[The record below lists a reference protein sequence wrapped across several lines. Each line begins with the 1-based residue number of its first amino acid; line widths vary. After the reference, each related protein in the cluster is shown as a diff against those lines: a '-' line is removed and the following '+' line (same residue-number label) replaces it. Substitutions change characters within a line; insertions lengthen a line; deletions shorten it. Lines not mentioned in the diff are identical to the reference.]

1 MPYLNISPGVR
12 YVFYSSLLNENNS
25 SLQALGKHASNI
37 LNSGANQLQT
47 SENND
52 TETKMDQVIKL
63 LQIALKQEQDVEIN
77 FIQQKIINNPAFSN
91 YPLFLNKLKKSC
103 SSRENFDY
111 LNVISAINIA
121 LQGAN
126 NFKKN
131 NDLEIQRI
139 EQIIKNVQSQIN
151 LLKKESNLSENL
163 IKEKLSNSYIRH
175 GGSYQK
181 QYSQISEG
189 VKKTLAGQRT
199 EKIQKILEKILNE
212 YKYKFIEL
220 GNGNFF
226 NITDQDILNILQ
238 TPLTTAILTECINEN
253 NIEQELQNLIEKE
266 YNLPN
271 LKNESKS
278 AKIETS
284 FRVKRDKQSDL
295 FKGDK
300 LTDTFI
306 TLLEE
311 GEDEAIKTLDKYL
324 LEGNSNSNKGKTFE
338 TLLKEL
344 NEISLDKP
352 RARASKKGIISKKI
366 RYQLNKPGVYNE
378 IYNSLKKIKVKI
390 SRPEESEIIAAAQ
403 AAITFSEANV
413 FVEGNQN
420 LKNDFVITVNF
431 PNNLLD
437 NVFNFIEKDF
447 QNQVKKQ
454 ENLIREA
461 ELGSAK
467 DATTSIEATTALYQ
481 ILIKANEA
489 KKIKQNIKA
498 LASKAQKDLNLLK
511 ESFYI
516 QGSAKDLMTYDNDI
530 GFVGGTLGSSW
541 DVAVNNLLQMYEKGG
556 ISTIDKDWLLTAILN
571 TSSSSLG
578 HHLKAPIEKYLSFA
592 AAMMMFGQGG
602 SQMILAGQ
610 QLNNNISIINKPNI
624 MNLYYLNSNYYPASL
639 VLQIILNN
647 LTQVYTSLIS
657 FMNKETQNKTG
668 VKIINNSYYGMEPIE
683 GKDKITRWTEHA
695 ATTQKNL
702 RIEFT
707 FLAGILDILRNLQSQ
722 MSKVIP

>member
-12 YVFYSSLLNENNS
+12 YVFYSSLLNENSS
-25 SLQALGKHASNI
+25 SLQALGRHASNI

-47 SENND
+47 SEDND

-63 LQIALKQEQDVEIN
+63 LQIALKQEQDAEIN

-121 LQGAN
+121 LQGAD

-163 IKEKLSNSYIRH
+163 IKERLSNSYIRH

-253 NIEQELQNLIEKE
+253 NIEQELQNLVEKE

-295 FKGDK
+295 FKGNK

-311 GEDEAIKTLDKYL
+311 GEDKAIKVLDKYL
-324 LEGNSNSNKGKTFE
+324 LEGNSNNNKGKTFE

-352 RARASKKGIISKKI
+352 RSRASKKGIISKKI

-390 SRPEESEIIAAAQ
+390 SRPEESEIIPAAQ
-403 AAITFSEANV
+403 AAITFLEANV
-413 FVEGNQN
+413 FVVG
-420 LKNDFVITVNF
+420 K
-431 PNNLLD
+431 
-437 NVFNFIEKDF
+437 
-447 QNQVKKQ
+447 
-454 ENLIREA
+454 
-461 ELGSAK
+461 
-467 DATTSIEATTALYQ
+467 
-481 ILIKANEA
+481 
-489 KKIKQNIKA
+489 
-498 LASKAQKDLNLLK
+498 
-511 ESFYI
+511 
-516 QGSAKDLMTYDNDI
+516 MT
-530 GFVGGTLGSSW
+530 L
-541 DVAVNNLLQMYEKGG
+541 
-556 ISTIDKDWLLTAILN
+556 
-571 TSSSSLG
+571 
-578 HHLKAPIEKYLSFA
+578 
-592 AAMMMFGQGG
+592 
-602 SQMILAGQ
+602 
-610 QLNNNISIINKPNI
+610 
-624 MNLYYLNSNYYPASL
+624 
-639 VLQIILNN
+639 
-647 LTQVYTSLIS
+647 
-657 FMNKETQNKTG
+657 
-668 VKIINNSYYGMEPIE
+668 
-683 GKDKITRWTEHA
+683 
-695 ATTQKNL
+695 
-702 RIEFT
+702 
-707 FLAGILDILRNLQSQ
+707 
-722 MSKVIP
+722 